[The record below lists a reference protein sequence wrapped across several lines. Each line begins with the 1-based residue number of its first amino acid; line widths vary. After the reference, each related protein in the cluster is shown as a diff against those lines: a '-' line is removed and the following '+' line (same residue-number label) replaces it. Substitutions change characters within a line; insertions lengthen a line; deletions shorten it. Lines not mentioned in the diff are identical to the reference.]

1 MISFSNNKEIWMCIV
16 HLMSFSI
23 LFCIQVMCSH
33 DPIKGAGPPLWS
45 PVYRELGACDP
56 VSLFGLVATSQRPL
70 VPRLGSRL
78 KGAAAHGTHGGG
90 THWWGGRRQRWSNLV
105 SGALLQHKNYDL
117 RFETNTLEATGGT
130 SALFLIIPY
139 DYNCLL
145 FWFSFRVFKARGMI
159 AQNHLHSDGNRL
171 WPFDHADYADYADM
185 LTRCLSAQSFCFYP
199 SQVCTWCMYK
209 NEVECWFLN
218 TAYIFGKSG

>member
-1 MISFSNNKEIWMCIV
+1 MTLIWYCSGLETAWLSIGRSFIVKAISIFNIFLWHHFRTIKKFGCALCIYWAFPSCFV
-16 HLMSFSI
+16 FKSCAYGCQFVENLIYWISILNIFTSRSWQSHLTNFVI

-105 SGALLQHKNYDL
+105 SGAFLQQKNSDL
-117 RFETNTLEATGGT
+117 RF
-130 SALFLIIPY
+130 
-139 DYNCLL
+139 
-145 FWFSFRVFKARGMI
+145 
-159 AQNHLHSDGNRL
+159 
-171 WPFDHADYADYADM
+171 
-185 LTRCLSAQSFCFYP
+185 
-199 SQVCTWCMYK
+199 
-209 NEVECWFLN
+209 
-218 TAYIFGKSG
+218 

>member
-1 MISFSNNKEIWMCIV
+1 
-16 HLMSFSI
+16 
-23 LFCIQVMCSH
+23 MCSH

-90 THWWGGRRQRWSNLV
+90 THWWGGRRRRWSNLV

-117 RFETNTLEATGGT
+117 RFETNTLEATDGT
-130 SALFLIIPY
+130 STLFLIIPY

-145 FWFSFRVFKARGMI
+145 FWFSFRVFKASGMI
-159 AQNHLHSDGNRL
+159 AQNHLHSGKNPL
-171 WPFDHADYADYADM
+171 WPIDHADYADYADM

-199 SQVCTWCMYK
+199 SQVCTWSMYK